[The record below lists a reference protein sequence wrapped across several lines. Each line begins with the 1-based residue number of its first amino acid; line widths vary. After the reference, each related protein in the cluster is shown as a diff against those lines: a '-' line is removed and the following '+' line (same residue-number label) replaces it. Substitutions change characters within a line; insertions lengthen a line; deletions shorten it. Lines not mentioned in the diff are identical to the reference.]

1 MLPVAAVMRTECTV
15 PTLPLLPPHLPVLLP
30 DLEAS
35 VVLETVT
42 HYLELINQ

>member
-1 MLPVAAVMRTECTV
+1 MVLVILYYSPFLP
-15 PTLPLLPPHLPVLLP
+15 LPPHLPVLLP

-35 VVLETVT
+35 VVLETVA